1 MPVRRPLQA
10 NGPQDTFDTEKQPL
24 IVSST
29 LTASK
34 HRPSSK
40 TTMRLLATL
49 IISTAV
55 VLCLVSSTN
64 AVLPRPKS
72 SKTLLSAYTAP
83 TAFSGPFKKYYQ
95 TAVPTSTLPRPAVVN
110 EVGGVNF
117 FRPQKYFPDELA
129 NPTVL
134 PTLPPTGD
142 AVLPKPS
149 ATSKPAPSFADQ
161 IQANITSIIAGTDTA
176 CNKCI
181 ASLKL
186 GQTLARQDPESSPR
200 VMQSLCRLYKYKTSP
215 TVDAACNRT
224 YAAETLGG
232 TNTQVLSYADFT
244 SVDSTDAQYI
254 CSNVLGQCPLP
265 PARELTQAFLD
276 SWFRGRRQPRSGL
289 PNVAFKAGSPDLPL
303 IGGLLGA
310 VFPQSKKRRPLRV
323 LHFSDIH
330 VDPRFLIG
338 SEAACTNGQCC
349 RADSF
354 NATVAPNAVELLGT
368 GPAYPH
374 KLDASNISAQAAYW
388 GNRKCDA
395 PWSLVVA
402 ALESVNKINNG
413 PVDMALYTGDM
424 VTHDANWHLSR
435 DLTFYTQQSLF
446 DSMRHFLGPRTPVFA
461 AIGNHD
467 SSPSDAASPHSLP
480 DGRGEQFSWDWGNNA
495 RLWEAEGWLS
505 HSEARQAATH
515 YAGYSVSPRKGLRVI
530 TVNTDFWYRNNIFTN
545 INTTNPDNSGM
556 LRFLTDELQKAEDNK
571 ERVWIVGHVLTGWD
585 GSNGLDNPTNLFYQ
599 IVDRFSPRTIAG
611 IFFGHTHEDQFS
623 VFYANNAT
631 DASPAKA
638 VAQALMGPSITP
650 GASINPSLRF
660 YDIDPETYDVLD
672 VHQYYTQLQDV
683 QPAPGQ
689 GPTFEHLYSARAAYS
704 DFSASVASGTY
715 TAPVA
720 LSTNNSSSSTAAAAG
735 AAGTNATYWPASAP
749 LNATFWAALTDEMEA
764 RPSLVQTFTVFQGRN
779 SSHSPPCTTPDCVSA
794 KICYMRS
801 GSGPIGKLCP
811 PGFGSVQ
818 G

>member
-1 MPVRRPLQA
+1 MRVLAALSASTALALVCLSTSSQA
-10 NGPQDTFDTEKQPL
+10 LLPSL
-24 IVSST
+24 
-29 LTASK
+29 
-34 HRPSSK
+34 PSS
-40 TTMRLLATL
+40 A
-49 IISTAV
+49 SA
-55 VLCLVSSTN
+55 SN
-64 AVLPRPKS
+64 
-72 SKTLLSAYTAP
+72 TLLTAYTAP
-83 TAFSGPFKKYYQ
+83 TAFAGPFKKFYQ
-95 TAVPTSTLPRPAVVN
+95 TAEPTSVLPRPAIPNKVN
-110 EVGGVNF
+110 GGLF
-117 FRPQKYFPDELA
+117 DKAYFPDELA

-149 ATSKPAPSFADQ
+149 STAVPAASFADQ
-161 IQANITSIIAGTDTA
+161 IQTNITNIISGTDTD

-181 ASLKL
+181 AALKL
-186 GQTLARQDPESSPR
+186 GQALAQADPASAPG
-200 VMQSLCRLYKYKTSP
+200 VMQNLCRLYKYKSSP
-215 TVDAACNRT
+215 TVDVACNRT

-244 SVDSTDAQYI
+244 SSNSTDAQYI
-254 CSNVLGQCPLP
+254 CANVLGKCPLP
-265 PARELTQAFLD
+265 APRELTEDYLNQ
-276 SWFRGRRQPRSGL
+276 WFNGRRQPRAGL
-289 PNVAFKAGSPDLPL
+289 ANAPFKAGSPELPF
-303 IGGLLGA
+303 IGGLLGSL
-310 VFPQSKKRRPLRV
+310 FPKSKQRRPLRV

-338 SEAACTNGQCC
+338 AEAACTNGQCC

-354 NATVAPNAVELLGT
+354 NATVAPNAVSALGT
-368 GPAYPH
+368 GPSYPT
-374 KLDASNISAQAAYW
+374 KLGGANISAAAAYW
-388 GNRKCDA
+388 GNRKCDS

-446 DSMRHFLGPRTPVFA
+446 DSMRYFFGPRTPVFA

-480 DGRGEQFSWDWGNNA
+480 DGRGEQFSWDWENNA
-495 RLWEAEGWLS
+495 RLWEAEGWLT
-505 HSEARQAATH
+505 HAEARQAAAH
-515 YAGYSVSPRKGLRVI
+515 YAGYSVSPRRGLRVI

-556 LRFLTDELQKAEDNK
+556 LRFLTDELQKAEDNL

-599 IVDRFSPRTIAG
+599 IVDRFAPRTIAG

-631 DASPAKA
+631 NKAAGQA
-638 VAQALMGPSITP
+638 VANAYMGPSVTP
-650 GASINPSLRF
+650 GSSVNPSLRF

-689 GPTFEHLYSARAAYS
+689 GPTFQLLYSARAAYS
-704 DFSASVASGTY
+704 NFSASVAKGTY

-720 LSTNNSSSSTAAAAG
+720 LTSSSNNSSTANST
-735 AAGTNATYWPASAP
+735 WPVDAP
-749 LNATFWAALTDEMEA
+749 LNATFWASLTDEMEA
-764 RPSLVQTFTVFQGRN
+764 RPELVQLFTVFQGRN
-779 SSHSPPCTTPDCVSA
+779 SSHSPACTSTECVNA

-801 GSGPIGKLCP
+801 GSGPLGKQCLQ
-811 PGFGSVQ
+811 GYGSVQ